1 MPLCPVLAGDIVSD
15 FVKERAADA
24 RKNFHPSMML
34 SELGSIWEGVDCH
47 SLWEGDR
54 TGLR

>member
-15 FVKERAADA
+15 FVEERAADA

-34 SELGSIWEGVDCH
+34 SELGSIWEGVGCH